1 MLEGMRVVSA
11 AKLVS
16 DIVMVMS
23 FPFSSSQSH
32 NKSTITRP
40 CPVSPGMMPVS
51 TRSPVTTL
59 SDKDDVTLRNPG

>member
-1 MLEGMRVVSA
+1 MVVSA
-11 AKLVS
+11 AKILS
-16 DIVMVMS
+16 NNVMVMS

-32 NKSTITRP
+32 NKSAITGL
-40 CPVSPGMMPVS
+40 CPVSPGLMPLS